1 MNVNEEYNKE
11 SKKAFIENSIKG
23 FAYELYLLN
32 KHQHKQ
38 DVDILF
44 QLHEFL
50 DCPLSLTEREEK
62 TIIRKAIKTANDKY
76 NSKL

>member
-38 DVDILF
+38 EINVLF

-50 DCPLSLTEREEK
+50 DCPLGLTEKEEK
-62 TIIRKAIKTANDKY
+62 AIVRKAVKIANKEY
-76 NSKL
+76 GLNL